1 MPKRRMQKARTRM
14 MTACV
19 KRERTKFIGA
29 GSVSSAPTVGG
40 LRKMAGALVVAGTAS
55 PGPGG
60 GGLREMAGA
69 LVVAGTASPGR
80 SVGGL
85 RKMAGAS
92 FVAKGVCP
100 EPAWVGDPRWPGLHL
115 RVRRKETRST
125 YSLAVSV
132 WPNIGG
138 MTPFG

>member
-19 KRERTKFIGA
+19 KRERTTFIGA

-40 LRKMAGALVVAGTAS
+40 LRKMAGALVVAGT
-55 PGPGG
+55 
-60 GGLREMAGA
+60 
-69 LVVAGTASPGR
+69 VSPGR